1 MAKKQVVSTIT
12 ASAAAP
18 ARAAA
23 KAPAKTAAKAPEKAP
38 VKTRTTAA
46 KHSKA
51 VVAEVVVPE
60 VVVPEVVAAEVV
72 VPEVVATA
80 PVAVAAPVAVV
91 ENAHEAI
98 SKIAYGYWVAR
109 GYASGNPVEDWVRAE
124 REYLGK

>member
-23 KAPAKTAAKAPEKAP
+23 KAPAKTAAKAPEKVP

-51 VVAEVVVPE
+51 VVAEVVV
-60 VVVPEVVAAEVV
+60 AEAV

-80 PVAVAAPVAVV
+80 PVAVAAPAPVA